1 MDQDHERQVANF
13 ISGLL
18 LGAVIG
24 AGVALLTAPRAGRRT
39 RKRLRR
45 AAVDMRETASD
56 RFDQLAEE
64 VKGKVDEVV
73 RGARGRFVS

>member
-24 AGVALLTAPRAGRRT
+24 AGVALLTAPRPGRKT
-39 RKRLRR
+39 RKRLKR
-45 AAVDMRETASD
+45 AAADVRDSAGD
-56 RFDQLAEE
+56 RLDQLADE

-73 RGARGRFVS
+73 KSARGRLPG

>member
-18 LGAVIG
+18 LGAIIG
-24 AGVALLTAPRAGRRT
+24 AGVALLTAPRPGRKT

-45 AAVDMRETASD
+45 VALDARDTATD
-56 RFDQLAEE
+56 RLDHLADE

-73 RGARGRFVS
+73 KSARGRLPS

>member
-1 MDQDHERQVANF
+1 MDQNHERQVANF

-18 LGAVIG
+18 LGAIIG
-24 AGVALLTAPRAGRRT
+24 AGVALLTAPRPGRKT

-45 AAVDMRETASD
+45 AAVGMRHTAT
-56 RFDQLAEE
+56 DQLDHLADE

-73 RGARGRFVS
+73 RSARGRLNG

>member
-18 LGAVIG
+18 LGAIIG
-24 AGVALLTAPRAGRRT
+24 AGVALLTAPRPGRKT

-45 AAVDMRETASD
+45 AAGDVRDTAAD
-56 RFDQLAEE
+56 RIDQLADE

-73 RGARGRFVS
+73 KSARGRLHG

>member
-1 MDQDHERQVANF
+1 MDQDQERQVANF

-18 LGAVIG
+18 LGAIIG
-24 AGVALLTAPRAGRRT
+24 AGVALLTAPRTGRRT

-45 AAVDMRETASD
+45 VAVDARETASD
-56 RFDQLAEE
+56 RLDRLAEE

-73 RGARGRFVS
+73 RGARGRFVG

>member
-24 AGVALLTAPRAGRRT
+24 ASVALLTAPRPGRRT
-39 RKRLRR
+39 RKRLKR
-45 AAVDMRETASD
+45 AASGMRETAAESLD
-56 RFDQLAEE
+56 RLADE

-73 RGARGRFVS
+73 QGARGRIPG